1 MDTFQ
6 KHNVEQKKQV
16 VEWYVQ
22 YNTIYIKFKSM
33 QMVCTYIV
41 KYKNMHG
48 EGHKRG
54 FSLICYPLFLEKKK
68 IWSKGVKILGLTK

>member
-1 MDTFQ
+1 MDMFQ

-33 QMVCTYIV
+33 QMVCTYKV
-41 KYKNMHG
+41 
-48 EGHKRG
+48 
-54 FSLICYPLFLEKKK
+54 
-68 IWSKGVKILGLTK
+68 